1 MVACVVVPILAYFFL
16 REYIAGHQKLASVP
30 SLQQILMGD
39 SHVLTAKIL
48 VLLYFVM
55 SYFAF
60 FSRVFKSHWMMEKY
74 VLMQA
79 VLTATLMGFGLF
91 VVCKYFVF
99 DWIRI
104 FGYKSYLSMNWTDI
118 IKQIHLSEFS
128 KGLLTCVAGKYDQ
141 SANLSRSFTDL
152 NCPISQKLESTTTSA
167 NLVSE
172 LWELKLDE

>member
-1 MVACVVVPILAYFFL
+1 
-16 REYIAGHQKLASVP
+16 
-30 SLQQILMGD
+30 
-39 SHVLTAKIL
+39 
-48 VLLYFVM
+48 
-55 SYFAF
+55 
-60 FSRVFKSHWMMEKY
+60 
-74 VLMQA
+74 MQA
-79 VLTATLMGFGLF
+79 VLTAALMGFGLF

-152 NCPISQKLESTTTSA
+152 NCPISQKLERTTTSA